1 MAKIP
6 NSSRYTT
13 NGSGAK
19 RGAVPIP
26 TPRMNQHGANS
37 GPYSANQHE
46 VHNPSDNSVS
56 FGWILLGLIGLGI
69 LVTHPFVAL
78 AIIALV
84 LFVIWLGKAK

>member
-26 TPRMNQHGANS
+26 TPQMNHQRADS
-37 GPYSANQHE
+37 GPYAANPHQAQ
-46 VHNPSDNSVS
+46 NPATGSGS
-56 FGWILLGLIGLGI
+56 FGWLLLGLIGLGI
-69 LVTHPFVAL
+69 LVTHPILTL
-78 AIIALV
+78 AIIV
-84 LFVIWLGKAK
+84 LAIFIIWLGKAK

>member
-26 TPRMNQHGANS
+26 TPQTNHQRADS
-37 GPYSANQHE
+37 GPDAANPHQAQ
-46 VHNPSDNSVS
+46 NPAAGSGS
-56 FGWILLGLIGLGI
+56 FGWILFVLIGLGI
-69 LVTHPFVAL
+69 LVKYPFVAL
-78 AIIALV
+78 AIIALGI
-84 LFVIWLGKAK
+84 FVIWLGKSK

>member
-19 RGAVPIP
+19 RGAVPTP
-26 TPRMNQHGANS
+26 MPRMNQHGANS

-46 VHNPSDNSVS
+46 VHNPSAATRFRSAGS
-56 FGWILLGLIGLGI
+56 RW
-69 LVTHPFVAL
+69 
-78 AIIALV
+78 V
-84 LFVIWLGKAK
+84 LSDLEFS

>member
-19 RGAVPIP
+19 HGAVPVP

-37 GPYSANQHE
+37 GPYSANQQE
-46 VHNPSDNSVS
+46 VHNPPDNSGS
-56 FGWILLGLIGLGI
+56 IGWILLVLIGLGI

-78 AIIALV
+78 TIIALGI
-84 LFVIWLGKAK
+84 FVIWLGKAK